1 MTVYGYAR
9 VSTNGQDLALQEEAL
24 RAAGCTKIFAEK
36 KSGARSDRPK
46 LMRLLD
52 VVDRGDMVIVTR
64 LDRLA
69 RSSLDLLHTIDRISK
84 AGASFRSIADVWCDT
99 TTPHGKLIL
108 TVLAGLAEFE
118 RSLIMARTQAGIE
131 RAREIGKTFGRPRKL
146 NERQRLLI
154 ADRRARGET
163 FEEIAEAFGVGVAT
177 VCRVVGHQRREPG

>member
-1 MTVYGYAR
+1 MAVYGYAR

-46 LMRLLD
+46 LQRLLD
-52 VVDRGDMVIVTR
+52 VVDQGDAVIVTR

-84 AGASFRSIADVWCDT
+84 AGASFRSLADGWCDT

-118 RSLIMARTQAGIE
+118 RSLSWLA
-131 RAREIGKTFGRPRKL
+131 RKL
-146 NERQRLLI
+146 ASSGRGRLALSS
-154 ADRRARGET
+154 
-163 FEEIAEAFGVGVAT
+163 GVGRSST
-177 VCRVVGHQRREPG
+177 RGSGE